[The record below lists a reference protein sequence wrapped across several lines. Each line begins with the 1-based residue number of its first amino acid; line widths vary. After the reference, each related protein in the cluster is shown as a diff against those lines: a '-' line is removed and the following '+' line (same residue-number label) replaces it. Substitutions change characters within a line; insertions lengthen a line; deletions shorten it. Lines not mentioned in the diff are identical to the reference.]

1 MSAGACSCPLEPPCW
16 VDAAGVKG
24 RKYEREM
31 HVPKH
36 ALFASPSSGGAGRS
50 PYGRAAAQ
58 LLPTCPPSR
67 CLGRMAR
74 RWRRRLRRSD
84 IRRRRNGCVRLSRRW
99 LCLLEWSTPWVVRGR
114 GRRRRRSEPV
124 VGLLLPTPAAPVA
137 SPAASAPTAVGVW
150 WRGRCRGILLV
161 CCVLGV
167 CWLVRRL
174 VWGLVRRWRRVL
186 WRWRRA
192 PSGSARAA
200 PSVLPH
206 SHPLTLARRRLP
218 VRLFVPTARAAPA
231 RELER

>member
-1 MSAGACSCPLEPPCW
+1 LSAGACSCPLEPPCW

-67 CLGRMAR
+67 CLGRLAR
-74 RWRRRLRRSD
+74 RRRRRLRRSD
-84 IRRRRNGCVRLSRRW
+84 IRRRRNGCVRLNRRW
-99 LCLLEWSTPWVVRGR
+99 LCMLEWSTPRVVRGR

-124 VGLLLPTPAAPVA
+124 VRLLLPTPAAPAATSSTSA
-137 SPAASAPTAVGVW
+137 SPALRVRG
-150 WRGRCRGILLV
+150 RGRCRCILLG

-167 CWLVRRL
+167 RRLVRRL
-174 VWGLVRRWRRVL
+174 VWWLVHRGRRVL
-186 WRWRRA
+186 WWWRRA
-192 PSGSARAA
+192 SSGSARAT
-200 PSVLPH
+200 PHVLPH
-206 SHPLTLARRRLP
+206 SDTLPLARCCLP
-218 VRLFVPTARAAPA
+218 VRR
-231 RELER
+231 